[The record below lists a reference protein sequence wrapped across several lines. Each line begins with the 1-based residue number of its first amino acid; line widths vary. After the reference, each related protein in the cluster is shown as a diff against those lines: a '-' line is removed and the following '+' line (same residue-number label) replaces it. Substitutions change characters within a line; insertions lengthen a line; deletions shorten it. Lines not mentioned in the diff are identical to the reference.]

1 MINYIVIT
9 DIGRDTDDTLALIIL
24 LYLHKKNNINLSC
37 IAVSGAK
44 LELRANSIYYWL
56 YKFNITDISV
66 VLALNEEFSFKP
78 IDIDEKT
85 NEIIKD
91 VDSNICILPY
101 NDDKTGDNINIFIRN
116 IKTYNNLY
124 EYFAE
129 NPQNIDIIAI
139 APIRPLYTAL
149 NKNSKLINK
158 IDNIYFQGNAYYYKK
173 SLMPDIRAEGR
184 GSYNFGNGFPNKE
197 EIMKETKY
205 VIDLFNKSQKSKDNK
220 LYFLGKNTAYLVE
233 FSENDLYKIDKQ
245 IAELTITKTLL
256 FAKSLPDVFNLVFKN
271 NIDNKKKGIIIK
283 KNSKIIS
290 NLINDIDSPLN
301 RYIDNIKNRLKNVKD
316 TSKLEYLNN
325 ELLNKNTHIKNIINN
340 TEESIDSS
348 YKLFIEFIVDTKDIQ
363 NNYTKDFLLTIN
375 KITNP
380 YDLVLSYLVIFKK
393 FFDFTKSSFLTQ
405 ADKPYNN
412 TRHIQFNEKNEDIF
426 NKIKVKK
433 HMITILRKSL
443 KLIV

>member
-1 MINYIVIT
+1 
-9 DIGRDTDDTLALIIL
+9 
-24 LYLHKKNNINLSC
+24 
-37 IAVSGAK
+37 
-44 LELRANSIYYWL
+44 
-56 YKFNITDISV
+56 
-66 VLALNEEFSFKP
+66 
-78 IDIDEKT
+78 
-85 NEIIKD
+85 
-91 VDSNICILPY
+91 
-101 NDDKTGDNINIFIRN
+101 
-116 IKTYNNLY
+116 
-124 EYFAE
+124 
-129 NPQNIDIIAI
+129 
-139 APIRPLYTAL
+139 
-149 NKNSKLINK
+149 
-158 IDNIYFQGNAYYYKK
+158 
-173 SLMPDIRAEGR
+173 MPDIRADGR

-233 FSENDLYKIDKQ
+233 LTEKDLYKIDKQ
-245 IAELTITKTLL
+245 IAELTIKKTLL

-271 NIDNKKKGIIIK
+271 NIDNKKKGIIIN

-290 NLINDIDSPLN
+290 NLINDIESPLN

-348 YKLFIEFIVDTKDIQ
+348 DKLFIEFIIDTKEIQ

-380 YDLVLSYLVIFKK
+380 YDLVLSYLVIFKN

-443 KLIV
+443 KVIV

>member
-1 MINYIVIT
+1 MKSF
-9 DIGRDTDDTLALIIL
+9 L
-24 LYLHKKNNINLSC
+24 LSLQ
-37 IAVSGAK
+37 
-44 LELRANSIYYWL
+44 
-56 YKFNITDISV
+56 
-66 VLALNEEFSFKP
+66 
-78 IDIDEKT
+78 

-101 NDDKTGDNINIFIRN
+101 NDDKTGDNINIFIKN
-116 IKTYNNLY
+116 LKTYNNLY

-149 NKNSKLINK
+149 HKNSKLINK

-173 SLMPDIRAEGR
+173 SLMPDIRAGGR

-205 VIDLFNKSQKSKDNK
+205 VIDLFNKSQKRKDNK

-233 FSENDLYKIDKQ
+233 LTENDLYKIDKR
-245 IAELTITKTLL
+245 IAELTIKKTLL

-301 RYIDNIKNRLKNVKD
+301 RYIDNVKNRLKYVKEA
-316 TSKLEYLNN
+316 SKLEYLNN

-380 YDLVLSYLVIFKK
+380 YDLVLSYLVIFKN